1 MRLDFA
7 SFHDMRISWHKA
19 LMIRHPDSDSVHV
32 LVVVTGAVVV
42 ITVVTTVPAEVNLVV
57 VFSVVVTPV
66 VLVDTTETSSGKQ
79 LKQPTESMLMVSTS
93 SSTISGTIFTAV
105 ATILLG
111 RVMSIMPFSS
121 LSYTYNACQM

>member
-1 MRLDFA
+1 
-7 SFHDMRISWHKA
+7 MRISWHKA